1 MTIKNILEEAL
12 LEVQQEY
19 GLVVTD
25 IKVDWSNFGCLGG
38 EEVHHINSIKFE
50 GEVYKPTESG
60 L

>member
-1 MTIKNILEEAL
+1 MTIKKILEEAL

-25 IKVDWSNFGCLGG
+25 IKVDWSSFGCLGG
-38 EEVHHINSIKFE
+38 EDVHHINNIKFE